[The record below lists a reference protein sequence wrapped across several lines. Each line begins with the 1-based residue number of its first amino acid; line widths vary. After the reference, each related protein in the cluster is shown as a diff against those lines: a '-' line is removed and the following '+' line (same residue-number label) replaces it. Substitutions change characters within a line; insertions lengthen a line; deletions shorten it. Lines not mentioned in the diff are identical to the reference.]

1 MVARDDNLRALPVGH
16 KLNNYEIIRVLGQG
30 GFGITYLASD
40 TTQKVNVAIKE
51 YFPRDIAVRDSTLT
65 VKPGGQED
73 EKEDFKWGISRFID
87 EARNL
92 ARFDHPAIIK
102 VQRFLKKTGLPISL
116 WTIVREILSTNC

>member
-40 TTQKVNVAIKE
+40 TTGKVNVAIKE

-65 VKPGGQED
+65 VKPGGQRM
-73 EKEDFKWGISRFID
+73 KKKIS
-87 EARNL
+87 NG
-92 ARFDHPAIIK
+92 
-102 VQRFLKKTGLPISL
+102 V
-116 WTIVREILSTNC
+116 